1 MLYSKYRGILGIWMF
16 PSNQFNQ
23 EKRSNEQLKNYVK
36 DKNIKYDFFGKV
48 DLNGKGQEPLFKF
61 LKVNTPGFKLREDI
75 NWNYTKFLC
84 VNGYPVKRF
93 EPITPY
99 NIIEKE
105 IQKYL

>member
-1 MLYSKYRGILGIWMF
+1 MF
-16 PSNQFNQ
+16 PSNQFSQ
-23 EKRSNEQLKNYVK
+23 EKRSNEQLKSYVK

-48 DLNGKGQEPLFKF
+48 DLNGKSQEPLFKF

-93 EPITPY
+93 EPITPFT
-99 NIIEKE
+99 IIEKE